1 MTVDQAP
8 VGDLGPAVPPHRPDP
23 GRGRPRTQVE
33 PSSLGSGRPPSPGSQ
48 PAPAEAA
55 GSCPRPELT
64 VAERAALQQLAD
76 ASASVVASWPVGRA
90 TALALIRRGLVHGC
104 SEWVW
109 LTHAGRQA
117 LGTTPARHP
126 IPAAGDPH
134 PDRRGERLDRP
145 PIQAARTDRPPA
157 YQPRATARLRRSAG
171 GELPRG
177 VLPRTSSLA
186 GSSRP

>member
-76 ASASVVASWPVGRA
+76 ASASVVANWPVGRA

-145 PIQAARTDRPPA
+145 PILAA
-157 YQPRATARLRRSAG
+157 
-171 GELPRG
+171 
-177 VLPRTSSLA
+177 
-186 GSSRP
+186 